1 MDELVENAPRLDIEE
16 YSEHKTVQGAIRFI
30 VDDLIKPRQDRTQ
43 YWKNTRMLVISL
55 WLAARASNNPWRS
68 LSRDRNEYTP
78 GSDYAACWITF
89 GLVGIVDRLIKLG
102 YIEQVNGKYNPQTGY
117 GRKSRIRASD
127 KLLDLIRIRDVY
139 SVPAINPDV
148 DQKTIVLKD
157 EEKKVVTSFPQS
169 GRTHEVHQLMT
180 ELNQFYA
187 NTRIEI
193 DRAALKSD
201 GFVQLTDKHAFRPF
215 NNSDL
220 WAGGRICGGVWQQA
234 ESQYRKTIKIDGEAV
249 TELDYKA
256 NHPSMLYALLT
267 SIPAPED
274 CYALPGYERGA
285 LKLAIMRMI
294 NNPSREKAIR
304 SIRRGIQVENV
315 KRAKKGKPLLS
326 TMSIPEIDVMVS
338 KLEELHKPI
347 VAAGF
352 YDGKMTYTLQNLEG
366 EIATEILVNL
376 MRQGICCL
384 AVHDS
389 FIVQRQHQGILAK
402 MMVESYIKYLKRT
415 PSIDIK
421 Y

>member
-1 MDELVENAPRLDIEE
+1 MDDLIENAPRLDVED
-16 YSEHKTVQGAIRFI
+16 YSEHKTVLGAVRFI

-43 YWKNTRMLVISL
+43 YWKNTRMLVTSL

-89 GLVGIVDRLIKLG
+89 GLVGIVDHLIKLG
-102 YIEQVNGKYNPQTGY
+102 YIEQVNGKYNAQTGY
-117 GRKSRIRASD
+117 GRKSRIRATD
-127 KLLDLIRIRDVY
+127 KLLDLIKIRDVY
-139 SVPAINPDV
+139 SVPAINPEIER
-148 DQKTIVLKD
+148 QTIVLKD
-157 EEKKVVTSFPQS
+157 EQKKIIKFDKNIRPD
-169 GRTHEVHQLMT
+169 VHQLMT

-201 GFVQLTDKHAFRPF
+201 GFVNLTDKHAFRPF
-215 NNSDL
+215 NHSDL

-267 SIPAPED
+267 SVPTLED
-274 CYALPGYERGA
+274 CYALPGYERGT

-294 NNPSREKAIR
+294 NNPSREKAIQ
-304 SIRRGIQVENV
+304 SIRRGIQTKNV
-315 KRAKKGKPLLS
+315 KLAKKGKPLLS
-326 TMSIPEIDVMVS
+326 TMTIPEIDMMVS
-338 KLEELHKPI
+338 KLEQLHKPI
-347 VAAGF
+347 AAGF
-352 YDGKMTYTLQNLEG
+352 YDDKMTYMLQNLEG

-376 MRQGICCL
+376 MRLGICCL

-389 FIVQRQHQGILAK
+389 FIVQRQHQDTLAK